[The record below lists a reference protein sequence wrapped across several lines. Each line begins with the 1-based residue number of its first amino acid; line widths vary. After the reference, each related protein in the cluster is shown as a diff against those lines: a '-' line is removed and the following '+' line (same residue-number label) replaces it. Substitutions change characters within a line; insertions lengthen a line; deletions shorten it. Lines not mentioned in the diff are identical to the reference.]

1 MTINELR
8 DYLSK
13 YTSEGNGDATVLI
26 CGMRDNPL
34 EASKEI
40 KDSVF
45 LEWIDGEHTLVIQIG
60 GINDGK
66 RKTAD

>member
-1 MTINELR
+1 MTINQLK
-8 DYLSK
+8 DYLAK
-13 YTSEGNGDATVLI
+13 YTGEGNGDATVLI

-40 KDSVF
+40 KDCVF
-45 LEWIDGEHTLVIQIG
+45 LEWYDGECGLVIQIG

-66 RKTAD
+66 

>member
-13 YTSEGNGDATVLI
+13 YTGEGKGDATVLI

-45 LEWIDGEHTLVIQIG
+45 LEWIDGEYTLVIQIG
-60 GINDGK
+60 ENNDGK
-66 RKTAD
+66 